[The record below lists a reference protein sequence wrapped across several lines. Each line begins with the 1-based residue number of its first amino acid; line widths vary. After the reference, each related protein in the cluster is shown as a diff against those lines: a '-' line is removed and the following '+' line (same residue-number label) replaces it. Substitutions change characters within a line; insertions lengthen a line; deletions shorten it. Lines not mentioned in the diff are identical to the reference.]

1 MNLALVERANKDLE
15 RLDRMKTHFLGI
27 VSHEF
32 KTPLTSI
39 MGGTQFLL
47 ASSTEWPP
55 EERRLISIVN
65 EGGARLNDIVTNL
78 LKVARLE
85 SKSFSLSKAPV
96 NLETL
101 LHELN
106 EQLIPVLEE
115 RRQQL
120 VFGHIESIPS
130 FFADREYLEEVFSQL
145 LENAIKFSSDGGEIF
160 ISAQIVDRS
169 ILEPKRETLSIFHE
183 NFLDSAGS
191 TSFIQVEIRDS
202 GIGIDKHDHLHIF
215 DKFYGAGDIR
225 HHSSG
230 RTKFQGK
237 GPGLGLSIVK
247 GMIEAHGGMVW
258 VESPRQDTEKSPG
271 SSFFVLLPTEEA
283 ELQPALP
290 FMLGKAEHDQSDN
303 LNPLLLT

>member
-39 MGGTQFLL
+39 MGGTQFLM
-47 ASSTEWPP
+47 ASSSEWDV
-55 EERRLISIVN
+55 EEKRLISIVH
-65 EGGARLNDIVTNL
+65 EGGTRLNDIVSNL

-85 SKSFSLSKAPV
+85 SKSFSLCKTPV
-96 NLETL
+96 NMETL
-101 LHELN
+101 LRGLKD
-106 EQLIPVLEE
+106 QFLPVLEE
-115 RRQQL
+115 RGQSL
-120 VFGHIESIPS
+120 LFGHMDAIPS
-130 FFADREYLEEVFSQL
+130 FCADEEYLEEVFAQL
-145 LENAIKFSSDGGEIF
+145 LENAIKFSSDGGEIC
-160 ISAQIVDRS
+160 ISTQLVDRS
-169 ILEPKRETLSIFHE
+169 VLEPKREILSVFNQ
-183 NFLDSAGS
+183 NFLERAGTAS
-191 TSFIQVEIRDS
+191 YIQIEIRDT
-202 GIGIDKHDHLHIF
+202 GIGIEKHDHLHIF

-258 VESPRQDTEKSPG
+258 VESPRHDAEKLPG

-290 FMLGKAEHDQSDN
+290 FMTGNINLKQSEDQAQ
-303 LNPLLLT
+303 PLLN